1 MSKTLILSD
10 PPPVY
15 TSLSESPS
23 FDENPRYRTICGN
36 HVTSATKFICI
47 LSIVG
52 LCISSIGSFP
62 YGLIITVPLI
72 IAFYVPFNGIKELQS
87 GKLVPILIIS
97 GFNLVMSI
105 ASLVYIAATF
115 FFDVIDRRNLYGT
128 KHDKSFIELV
138 LFLLVLQLLWN
149 GWCFAVILRC
159 YEYIKTMKM
168 AQTKQAQM
176 I

>member
-97 GFNLVMSI
+97 VRLSTN
-105 ASLVYIAATF
+105 
-115 FFDVIDRRNLYGT
+115 
-128 KHDKSFIELV
+128 FI
-138 LFLLVLQLLWN
+138 LFLLSKCNLTNRANFVGL
-149 GWCFAVILRC
+149 
-159 YEYIKTMKM
+159 
-168 AQTKQAQM
+168 
-176 I
+176 